1 MISIRSREP
10 KALSLDTSSG
20 ESIGFCCWLDI
31 FWFSLGSTRLSQYCD
46 YGNLFQCFPFC
57 SHDVP
62 PVFLLDNVPPTS
74 LTSYIN
80 SSGTS
85 DHVNPGKDKDTYRN
99 KKTNT
104 TPILLDNAVAALWI
118 MCPHLT
124 SLTCYINS
132 SGTSDHVNDVKKQLV
147 SSLTSKLSFRDIFAY
162 LLC

>member
-1 MISIRSREP
+1 M
-10 KALSLDTSSG
+10 
-20 ESIGFCCWLDI
+20 
-31 FWFSLGSTRLSQYCD
+31 
-46 YGNLFQCFPFC
+46 
-57 SHDVP
+57 P

-104 TPILLDNAVAALWI
+104 TPIFLDNAVAALWI

-124 SLTCYINS
+124 SLTSYINS
-132 SGTSDHVNDVKKQLV
+132 SGTSGHVNDVKEQLV
-147 SSLTSKLSFRDIFAY
+147 SSLTSKLSFRDTREHADHFFLIAINI
-162 LLC
+162 LLQNEVGRSL